1 MRHQKRELQ
10 TKNYWGSTSK
20 YFLIF
25 IALVF
30 SFHSNSYGQIQ
41 GYNPNTFIP
50 TFDTNYL
57 IIKSIESI
65 DKEFSFLK
73 NTLSSFL
80 EEFPNPDKNEDFYY
94 EMDEK
99 MARLITYGQ
108 NEFYFLGEKM
118 DAFHLKDSKFS
129 IGNGKDFIKIGDH
142 HSSVSKLFPPYELE
156 IRTDY
161 ETKEKYGVIRIT
173 TSDKGLVH
181 DDEDSIILLVDVKSG
196 IITEIHK

>member
-1 MRHQKRELQ
+1 MSELL
-10 TKNYWGSTSK
+10 TKLYLDSAMKNFSI
-20 YFLIF
+20 FLV
-25 IALVF
+25 LVF
-30 SFHSNSYGQIQ
+30 SFHSTSYGQIQ

-50 TFDTNYL
+50 TFDTNYI
-57 IIKSIESI
+57 IIKSSESI

-73 NTLSSFL
+73 NTLPSFL

-99 MARLITYGQ
+99 MARPITYGQ

-161 ETKEKYGVIRIT
+161 
-173 TSDKGLVH
+173 
-181 DDEDSIILLVDVKSG
+181 G
-196 IITEIHK
+196 IIIIPLSYHGIVVDEPISLIVDLKTGNITKINI

>member
-1 MRHQKRELQ
+1 MRHQKREIQ
-10 TKNYWGSTSK
+10 TKICSDSTRK

-25 IALVF
+25 IVLAF
-30 SFHSNSYGQIQ
+30 SFHSTSYGQIQ

-57 IIKSIESI
+57 VIRSI
-65 DKEFSFLK
+65 DKEFSFLE

-99 MARLITYGQ
+99 MARLITYRQ
-108 NEFYFLGEKM
+108 NEFYFLNEKM
-118 DAFHLKDSKFS
+118 DAVHLRDSKFS

-142 HSSVSKLFPPYELE
+142 HSSISKLFPSYELE
-156 IRTDY
+156 IETEY
-161 ETKEKYGVIRIT
+161 ETKEEYGVIRIT
-173 TSDKGLVH
+173 TSNKGLVYE
-181 DDEDSIILLVDVKSG
+181 DEDSIIILVDVKSG
-196 IITEIHK
+196 TITEIHK

>member
-73 NTLSSFL
+73 NTLSSF
-80 EEFPNPDKNEDFYY
+80 
-94 EMDEK
+94 
-99 MARLITYGQ
+99 
-108 NEFYFLGEKM
+108 
-118 DAFHLKDSKFS
+118 
-129 IGNGKDFIKIGDH
+129 
-142 HSSVSKLFPPYELE
+142 
-156 IRTDY
+156 
-161 ETKEKYGVIRIT
+161 
-173 TSDKGLVH
+173 
-181 DDEDSIILLVDVKSG
+181 
-196 IITEIHK
+196 